1 MTPFPLTLF
10 QAFELLSISSF
21 STLAIVAIYL
31 FIRNYFY
38 GKYDMSYPILGDKE
52 STNLRE
58 IVEKQWSKVRPQY
71 PIFYMFRVST
81 NTVAGRTRSRNI
93 YFNCLSANCMYFPI
107 ILSMTMQGSQNMKYV
122 SKFLNEFAEQN
133 YSSAR
138 IANFV
143 WQVLNSLKHR
153 PSRTTP
159 RRMDSF
165 GINDTRN
172 AGWPYSQCYHLH

>member
-1 MTPFPLTLF
+1 MCRRCSHSRIKYVNFLLRQFKLISSCLSQVLPAEKMTPFPLTLF

-143 WQVLNSLKHR
+143 
-153 PSRTTP
+153 
-159 RRMDSF
+159 
-165 GINDTRN
+165 
-172 AGWPYSQCYHLH
+172 